1 MWMDFGHGNKRAG
14 SVRADIGRKA
24 EFRSK
29 WPEALPYRQGNN
41 FEEMDRPRN
50 LGAAPARGEG
60 GGRGVQLR
68 GVELNQVVGS
78 GGVETDKFTVDP
90 SSRVRHVK
98 TRGWFERSSVAD
110 AT

>member
-1 MWMDFGHGNKRAG
+1 MKIGHGNKPAGPVANSIGLAVRWTRSESASTLRTTHAALERAAG
-14 SVRADIGRKA
+14 D
-24 EFRSK
+24 
-29 WPEALPYRQGNN
+29 
-41 FEEMDRPRN
+41 

-90 SSRVRHVK
+90 SSRLRHL
-98 TRGWFERSSVAD
+98 
-110 AT
+110 